1 MQNALNEF
9 LTRWDLEDP
18 QLVADTGHAHVW
30 KVRTLDNTLAA
41 LKIYRRPNR
50 GNEADGPHL
59 MHLWRGRGAVHIL
72 AETPN
77 AVLSEWLEGPS
88 LGDIAR
94 SGRPDEA
101 VRGLATAADRLHQS
115 PTINTTG
122 LKPLQEV
129 FAPILDCQFSD
140 DCPTRLRRDMM
151 QAINIGRHLLDTQ
164 DMVVPLHGDLHHD
177 NVIATPA
184 GHRVFD
190 AKGYIGD
197 PAFEL
202 ANALRHP
209 KGMPELV
216 RRPEQ
221 IETGLALYATAM
233 RVNEVRLAQWAAAKC
248 ALSIFWRADGTVTN
262 DPEEDLLNLLLQV
275 ADQ

>member
-9 LTRWDLEDP
+9 LTRWDLEDAQP
-18 QLVADTGHAHVW
+18 VANTGHAQVW

-50 GNEADGPHL
+50 GNETAGPHL
-59 MHLWRGRGAVHIL
+59 MHLWRDRGAVHIM
-72 AETPN
+72 AEAPN
-77 AVLSEWLEGPS
+77 AVLTEWLEGPS

-94 SGRPDEA
+94 SGRPDDA
-101 VRGLATAADRLHQS
+101 VRGLATAADRLHRR
-115 PTINTTG
+115 PTINATG

-129 FAPILDCQFSD
+129 FAPVFDCQFSD
-140 DCPTRLRRDMM
+140 DCPIRLRHDMM
-151 QAINIGRHLLDTQ
+151 QAIRIGRRLLDTQ

-184 GHRVFD
+184 GPRVFD

-209 KGMPELV
+209 KGMPEWV

-233 RVNEVRLAQWAAAKC
+233 RVKKGLLAQWAAAKC
-248 ALSIFWRADGTVTN
+248 ALSIFWRADGTVTH
-262 DPEEDLLNLLLQV
+262 DPEEDLLNLLLQA